1 MNIWGWGS
9 WSLCQSVEM
18 SRNQRSCKQTTLTN
32 PREPSLTFFFFIH
45 RFTGVTISV
54 CEGTYFVAQ
63 LLAICFK

>member
-1 MNIWGWGS
+1 MGAGI
-9 WSLCQSVEM
+9 LASVSVKM
-18 SRNQRSCKQTTLTN
+18 SGNQRRHRQTTLISQWGTH
-32 PREPSLTFFFFIH
+32 RGASLTFFPPH

>member
-1 MNIWGWGS
+1 MVTV
-9 WSLCQSVEM
+9 SVEM
-18 SRNQRSCKQTTLTN
+18 SGIRGTATDNLEKSTYL
-32 PREPSLTFFFFIH
+32 PSHLVFFLIY

>member
-1 MNIWGWGS
+1 MVTV
-9 WSLCQSVEM
+9 SVEM
-18 SRNQRSCKQTTLTN
+18 SGIRGTATDSLEKSTY
-32 PREPSLTFFFFIH
+32 PPSHLVFLIH